1 MTKSCLCGKYNEQ
14 NWLKIVK
21 GLKGNRKFGEKKQ
34 ILNISWP
41 RFHQLKK
48 FIPSLFLPLCLYSFY
63 YVSPLK
69 NLALFHLTFLI
80 YISASFPSPLCFLSL
95 SLSILCPSISIDYIS
110 LSLSLSHTNTRT
122 ITISLSLS
130 LSRFFTPHLLSI
142 FLSLFLSISLSSS
155 LIFWEVKLN
164 TLKMIQPWL

>member
-110 LSLSLSHTNTRT
+110 LSLSLSHKHTHNYH
-122 ITISLSLS
+122 ISLSLS
-130 LSRFFTPHLLSI
+130 LSFLYSPSTFY
-142 FLSLFLSISLSSS
+142 LSLSLS
-155 LIFWEVKLN
+155 LHL
-164 TLKMIQPWL
+164 TLF